1 MRLRFLAIVL
11 AAFLPVPLVQ
21 AGAQAPSTHADA
33 YVPPR
38 TADGLPDLQGIWQV
52 LDTAAWDIEDHN
64 ASPGV
69 PGGQGIVEGT
79 GIPYQ
84 PWALA
89 KKKENFEVRKT
100 ADPLTKC
107 YMPGVPRIT
116 YMPFP
121 LQILQTPRAV
131 AILYEYIHINR
142 VIYTDRSP
150 HPYGPVVDFWMGDS
164 RGRYEGDSL
173 VVDVTNLN
181 DQTWFDAAG
190 NFHSEALHLVERYT
204 RIGPDHLAYEVT
216 VEDPKVFTQP
226 WKMSTTLYRRKEK
239 NPQILEYECYADALE
254 QAGRR

>member
-1 MRLRFLAIVL
+1 MSVQSVSASPPSKPPKGPAPL
-11 AAFLPVPLVQ
+11 AADGEKLRQSRTGKRPIDLPKGV
-21 AGAQAPSTHADA
+21 S
-33 YVPPR
+33 
-38 TADGLPDLQGIWQV
+38 
-52 LDTAAWDIEDHN
+52 AA
-64 ASPGV
+64 V
-69 PGGQGIVEGT
+69 
-79 GIPYQ
+79 
-84 PWALA
+84 
-89 KKKENFEVRKT
+89 KKENFEVRKT

-150 HPYGPVVDFWMGDS
+150 HPYPPVVDFWMGDS

-181 DQTWFDAAG
+181 DQTWLDATG
-190 NFHSEALHLVERYT
+190 NFHSDALHLVERYT

-216 VEDPKVFTQP
+216 VEDPKVFTKP

-239 NPQILEYECYADALE
+239 NAQILEYECYADALE
-254 QAGRR
+254 QAGR